1 MTEREVLEKQEENG
15 QQGFWLI
22 QIGSFIHAYGN
33 GAFALA
39 RATGYTVRRK
49 HRRMGDILTC
59 GFPAER
65 LGQVVQKIE
74 EAGGSAELQSDGK
87 TWFFCGIDGTPDEGM
102 IKAESVVRT
111 YSQQLPAAEAVAKEE
126 PAGLS
131 WLQDAVMGFNLS
143 ASTPLQAMMFIG
155 ELQKRIRKNE
165 G

>member
-65 LGQVVQKIE
+65 LGQVVQKVE
-74 EAGGSAELQSDGK
+74 DAGGSAELQPDGK

-102 IKAESVVRT
+102 IKAESVVRP
-111 YSQQLPAAEAVAKEE
+111 YSQQLPGFHGCRM
-126 PAGLS
+126 PS
-131 WLQDAVMGFNLS
+131 W
-143 ASTPLQAMMFIG
+143 ASTCQHPLPW
-155 ELQKRIRKNE
+155 RR
-165 G
+165 

>member
-49 HRRMGDILTC
+49 HRKMGEILTC

-74 EAGGSAELQSDGK
+74 DAGGSAELQPDGK
-87 TWFFCGIDGTPDEGM
+87 TWFFCGIDGTPDESM
-102 IKAESVVRT
+102 VKEASTLAREDMST
-111 YSQQLPAAEAVAKEE
+111 YSAMRGNGASPPAM
-126 PAGLS
+126 
-131 WLQDAVMGFNLS
+131 QDITDAIMGFNLS
-143 ASTPLQAMMFIG
+143 ASTPLEAMMFIG
-155 ELQKRIRKNE
+155 ELQKRIMKNE